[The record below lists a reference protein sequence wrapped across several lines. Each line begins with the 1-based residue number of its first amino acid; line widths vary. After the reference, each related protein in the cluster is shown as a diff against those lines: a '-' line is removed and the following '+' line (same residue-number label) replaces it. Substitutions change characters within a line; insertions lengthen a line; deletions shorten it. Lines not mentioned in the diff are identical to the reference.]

1 VKEPKPP
8 ADLGAE
14 GRRLWR
20 DILRDAAGQGV
31 ELTAQELVYL
41 RQAGK
46 LADAIARMEAD
57 VAEAPTVVAG
67 YLNRGNV
74 IQPLLPELR
83 MHRQLLGQMLA
94 RVKTDMP
101 EAPGIPM
108 ATGTGDRFRAAAMT
122 RWHGGGV

>member
-1 VKEPKPP
+1 VKESKPP
-8 ADLGAE
+8 ADLGVE

-46 LADAIARMEAD
+46 LADTIARMEAD
-57 VAEAPTVVAG
+57 AAAEPTVVPG

-74 IQPLLPELR
+74 IQPLLPEIR

-94 RVKTDMP
+94 RVKTDVA
-101 EAPGIPM
+101 EAPGIP
-108 ATGTGDRFRAAAMT
+108 AGTGTSNRFRAAAMA
-122 RWHGGGV
+122 RWGGA